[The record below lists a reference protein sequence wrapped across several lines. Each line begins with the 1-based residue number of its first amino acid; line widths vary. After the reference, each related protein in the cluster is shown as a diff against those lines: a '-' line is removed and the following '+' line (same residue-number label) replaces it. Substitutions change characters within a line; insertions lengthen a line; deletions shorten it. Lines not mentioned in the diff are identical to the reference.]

1 MIENSIN
8 SLSDL
13 LDKLDENWGGDVT
26 FFPPVSEK
34 ILQEFES
41 IVAYRLPE
49 IFRWLYTKK
58 TNGLKIDNKGI
69 LSLFDENNKKTYVDN
84 LNRFNDPKKNLFFKN
99 RPQIFND
106 YLIVGYYQKDIICLS
121 KKYQFENPLLY
132 ISSNF
137 NSSQGVDFDRIDLNL
152 EGFLKKI
159 IFEEY
164 LDETPMEN
172 FTLK

>member
-84 LNRFNDPKKNLFFKN
+84 LNRFNDPKKNLLFNTNSIIYKRVN
-99 RPQIFND
+99 QIV
-106 YLIVGYYQKDIICLS
+106 YRK
-121 KKYQFENPLLY
+121 
-132 ISSNF
+132 
-137 NSSQGVDFDRIDLNL
+137 
-152 EGFLKKI
+152 
-159 IFEEY
+159 
-164 LDETPMEN
+164 
-172 FTLK
+172 